1 MNQIELMDQLQSM
14 ARGCNLPYSA
24 VMGVID
30 CIIRYYNVTLGFY
43 EEHAIKVFQRFL
55 DTQELNLRGVY

>member
-1 MNQIELMDQLQSM
+1 MNQIEIKNTLQSM
-14 ARGCNLPYSA
+14 AKGCNLPYSA

-43 EEHAIKVFQRFL
+43 EEHAIKVFQHFL
-55 DTQELNLRGVY
+55 DTQVLNFQEVY

>member
-1 MNQIELMDQLQSM
+1 MNQIEIKNTLQSM
-14 ARGCNLPYSA
+14 AKSCHLPYSA

-30 CIIRYYNVTLGFY
+30 CIIRYYNITVGFY

-55 DTQELNLRGVY
+55 DTQVLNFQEVY